1 MLIRRQVQ
9 RSRQMAPKIFARFAS
24 RSSKKRGSRVHPTL
38 LSVIPS
44 HTISAPQ
51 ERDDSAPTIPILPTA
66 DSKLSMTE
74 PGDSPRKRRFIS
86 DMGVRIKRAMT
97 GIFGKGQS
105 PDLEERS
112 DVIEVTHQAY
122 PIVFQQ
128 PEEIHHVHITDEQRL
143 EYQMTIV
150 DQVFARAVHVCEQS
164 GEVLLTDE
172 LLHETRLLMEML
184 RAEQSKIF
192 MEGPKSCKSSLS
204 SSQLDEILPQDRQS
218 PVARDEYPTQCSISD
233 DTLVL
238 GAQKLVEG
246 CNFSNHPSQPFP
258 ALHEMARLSEGP
270 EHQPITSQAFIG
282 AGNESSRT
290 ECFERATEFYSIAP
304 QWSRSSLFKTSMGD
318 LNLAQLFA
326 SRQSVRSLSDS
337 NIAQSG
343 SSGSRGTES
352 SEIEPEAQDEL
363 PSKVKIQRVGGS
375 SVLKLASMFGA
386 CKITVPA
393 SFPPRNP

>member
-1 MLIRRQVQ
+1 
-9 RSRQMAPKIFARFAS
+9 MAPKIFSRLAS
-24 RSSKKRGSRVHPTL
+24 RSTKTRGSRVHPTL
-38 LSVIPS
+38 LPVIPS

-105 PDLEERS
+105 PDSEERS
-112 DVIEVTHQAY
+112 DVIKVTHQAY
-122 PIVFQQ
+122 PIVFQR

-143 EYQMTIV
+143 EYQMTTV

-192 MEGPKSCKSSLS
+192 MDGPKSCKSSLS

-218 PVARDEYPTQCSISD
+218 PVARDDYPTQCSISD
-233 DTLVL
+233 GTLVL
-238 GAQKLVEG
+238 GAQQLVEG
-246 CNFSNHPSQPFP
+246 CNVSTHPSQPFP
-258 ALHEMARLSEGP
+258 VLHEMARLSEGP
-270 EHQPITSQAFIG
+270 EHQPINSQAFVGAG

-290 ECFERATEFYSIAP
+290 ECFERATEFYSITP
-304 QWSRSSLFKTSMGD
+304 QWSRSSLFKTSLGD

-326 SRQSVRSLSDS
+326 SRQSVRSLSDRH
-337 NIAQSG
+337 IAQSG

-352 SEIEPEAQDEL
+352 SEIEPETQDEL

-393 SFPPRNP
+393 PFPPRNP